1 MEDLLR
7 IMAQLRAPQGC
18 PWDREQTHDSI
29 LTCLVEESFEFIDAV
44 ERRDIP
50 NMAEELG
57 DILLQVV
64 FHSQMAKEAGT
75 FGIEEVVHGIAEKLV
90 RRHPHVFG
98 NAQAQDSNAVMV
110 QWEALKDQEKAQK
123 SKNPSLSGDLPVD
136 SLLGQI
142 PRSLPALPKSQ
153 KIQKRAAKVG
163 FDWPDHQGPLAKV
176 YEELRE
182 FEVELAAYQNAE
194 AAKRAAKTEPT
205 EASLQSQA
213 SRAMAGEHP
222 TPDQERIRLE
232 AEFGDMLFALVNLGR
247 HLEIDAERALSQ
259 TNLRFMQRFEAMEK
273 LAKAARQDFEKLDL
287 EAKEALWQE
296 AKRITRTPN
305 Y

>member
-1 MEDLLR
+1 
-7 IMAQLRAPQGC
+7 
-18 PWDREQTHDSI
+18 
-29 LTCLVEESFEFIDAV
+29 
-44 ERRDIP
+44 
-50 NMAEELG
+50 
-57 DILLQVV
+57 
-64 FHSQMAKEAGT
+64 
-75 FGIEEVVHGIAEKLV
+75 
-90 RRHPHVFG
+90 
-98 NAQAQDSNAVMV
+98 
-110 QWEALKDQEKAQK
+110 
-123 SKNPSLSGDLPVD
+123 
-136 SLLGQI
+136 
-142 PRSLPALPKSQ
+142 LPALPKSQ